1 VAVSRDDCDGDD
13 DDDNDDDDDDDD
25 GDDDGDDDD
34 DDDASADDK
43 IAALCTASMSA
54 SATGAYTQLTGLKN
68 MSNELNHHHQAY
80 GSAFLQNLK
89 EQPVR
94 REIAHV
100 ERHEITGCC
109 SDDGEGSGF
118 EVV

>member
-1 VAVSRDDCDGDD
+1 
-13 DDDNDDDDDDDD
+13 
-25 GDDDGDDDD
+25 
-34 DDDASADDK
+34 
-43 IAALCTASMSA
+43 
-54 SATGAYTQLTGLKN
+54 

-80 GSAFLQNLK
+80 GAAFVQNLK
-89 EQPVR
+89 EQPVG